1 MGKKV
6 LILFTI
12 LFFVGGAVYIGQTFN
27 KNEDKNFRIENSIGT
42 STPTSTY
49 TNEEKEEKTCSV
61 FYIDKEGEEVSH
73 IYSLPSNDDYS
84 GIFTEILSK
93 YKNRED
99 VVFQNIKVLD
109 FHKNTD
115 TLYLDMNEE
124 AKNSQFESKELE
136 KKVIESIIKT
146 YLSIPNK
153 DFRDIQF
160 TINGKSQE
168 FCFGG
173 DYNTNNPLKIEISN

>member
-1 MGKKV
+1 MGNEAKKG
-6 LILFTI
+6 LILFVI
-12 LFFVGGAVYIGQTFN
+12 LLFVGGAVYIGQTFN
-27 KNEDKNFRIENSIGT
+27 KNEDKDFRIENSIGT

-49 TNEEKEEKTCSV
+49 KSEEKEGKTCSV
-61 FYIDKEGEEVSH
+61 FYIDKDGEEVSH
-73 IYSLPSNDDYS
+73 VYSLSSNDDYN

-99 VVFQNIKVLD
+99 VVFQNVKVLD
-109 FHKNTD
+109 AHKNTD
-115 TLYLDMNEE
+115 TLYLNMNEE
-124 AKNSQFESKELE
+124 VKSSQFKSKELE

-153 DFRDIQF
+153 DFGDIQF
-160 TINGKSQE
+160 TINGESQE

-173 DYNTNNPLKIEISN
+173 DYNTKNPLKI